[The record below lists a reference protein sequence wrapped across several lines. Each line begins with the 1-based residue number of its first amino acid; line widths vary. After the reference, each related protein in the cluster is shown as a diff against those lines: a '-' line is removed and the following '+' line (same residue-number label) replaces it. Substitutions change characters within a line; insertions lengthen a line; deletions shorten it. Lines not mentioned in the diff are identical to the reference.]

1 MDDPME
7 IACPNCY
14 ATYPIKPERIPE
26 QGATP
31 TCKRCG
37 VAFTVVKAT
46 GDPLKDRA
54 QRMKGYVLVRES
66 RKEELF
72 PETESLSRNRS
83 QATLSAKAILENKH
97 FRLGACIAG
106 VVLVLFSVSFFLWKN
121 QVHSRFEKA
130 LKDTLAQGSSERFT
144 LAFDAVSFSIL
155 GGLGRDQG
163 CIHGL
168 AITDRETRETLKV
181 AHEIHFELEASR
193 KHFMTKPFDVH
204 LEGKHSKSVLKGCV
218 FEAEEKEGLRLE
230 FKVDE
235 AFSIMN
241 GMELFT
247 LRGMEISF
255 SMNGTEWKE
264 NPSFVLG
271 EGVFGLRAKDMEVRN
286 EAVASNVDILVS
298 IKNGLFAKDRHTG
311 EASRVSH
318 MDVFRTKWGENKAV
332 AALDQ
337 CSLLVLGSA
346 VKATG
351 RLAFQNPVEE
361 SEASLRVSVKDFS
374 HIMKYI
380 HRLNE
385 GAFDGIV
392 AALVTLDEKKAAV
405 YKQDS
410 DSLDLTLSYKNARI
424 KINDQELRGL
434 I

>member
-1 MDDPME
+1 ME

-37 VAFTVVKAT
+37 VAFTIVKAT
-46 GDPLKDRA
+46 GDPVKDRA
-54 QRMKGYVLVRES
+54 QRMKGYVLLRENK
-66 RKEELF
+66 KEENF
-72 PETESLSRNRS
+72 PEMESLSKNPF
-83 QATLSAKAILENKH
+83 QGTLSAKAILENKH

-106 VVLVLFSVSFFLWKN
+106 VVLLLFSGAFFLWKN
-121 QVHSRFEKA
+121 QVHSRFEKS
-130 LKDTLAQGSSERFT
+130 LKVTLAHASSERFT
-144 LAFDAVSFSIL
+144 LAFDAVSFSLL

-168 AITDRETRETLKV
+168 TVTDRETRETLKV
-181 AHEIHFELEASR
+181 ADEIHFELEASR
-193 KHFMTKPFDVH
+193 KHFMTKPFNVH
-204 LEGKHSKSVLKGCV
+204 LKGKQSKSVMKGCV
-218 FEAEEKEGLRLE
+218 LEAEEKNGLRLE

-235 AFSIMN
+235 AFSVMN
-241 GMELFT
+241 GIELFT
-247 LRGMEISF
+247 LRGMEVSF

-264 NPSFVLG
+264 NPRFVLG
-271 EGVFGLRAKDMEVRN
+271 EGVLGLRARDIEVWN
-286 EAVASNVDILVS
+286 EAAASNVDILVS
-298 IKNGLFAKDRHTG
+298 IKNALFAKDRHAG
-311 EASRVSH
+311 EASPVNH

-337 CSLLVLGSA
+337 CTLQVLGSA

-351 RLAFQNPVEE
+351 RLEFQNPVEE
-361 SEASLRVSVKDFS
+361 SEASLRVSVRDFS

-392 AALVTLDEKKAAV
+392 AALVTLDEKKATV
-405 YKQDS
+405 YNQDS
-410 DSLDLTLSYKNARI
+410 DSLDLTLSYKNAKI
-424 KINDQELRGL
+424 KINDQDLRGF